1 MSAVLTCFLKMHG
14 KPEQNSGKTP
24 NLIIV
29 TVNVTALI
37 LSVVESAVCDS
48 TA

>member
-1 MSAVLTCFLKMHG
+1 MSAVLTRFLKMLG